1 MLRSLTIS
9 LWRVNSGLVKV
20 TVIGLGY
27 LGATHAVAMAEL
39 GHEVI
44 GIEPDSQK
52 RSSLAA
58 GILPFHE
65 PGLDA
70 ALPKAISS
78 GRLKFQSEHNELS
91 ASADL
96 HFICVGTPQTKGSDA
111 ADTSYV
117 VTAARE
123 LASWIKPDAVV
134 AGKSTVPVGTAA
146 TLKAAMDDIAG
157 FDVHLA
163 WNPEFLREGTALED
177 SLRPDRI
184 VVGTWSQHSLAVL
197 REVYA
202 PILETGTPFL
212 ELDVPTAELVKVA
225 ANAFLATK
233 ISFINAMAEVAE
245 VSGADAV
252 SLAKA
257 IGYDERIGNK
267 FLRTGIGFGGGCLPK
282 DIRGFVARAEELGVG
297 SAVEFLK
304 DVDAVNLRRRDRVVD
319 LAKQELG
326 SLTGKKITMLGI
338 SFKPDSDDLRD
349 SPALE
354 ISQRL
359 TAQGAKVTVHDP
371 VSLVALATRSPELL
385 REENLTEAVRGADLV
400 ILGTEWKQYR
410 ELDPRELA
418 GQVATKT
425 IIDGRN
431 VLDVA
436 AWQSAGWRVIA
447 LGRNI
452 HNG

>member
-1 MLRSLTIS
+1 
-9 LWRVNSGLVKV
+9 
-20 TVIGLGY
+20 
-27 LGATHAVAMAEL
+27 MAEL

-44 GIEPDSQK
+44 GIEPDSK
-52 RSSLAA
+52 KLESLAA
-58 GILPFHE
+58 GVLPFHE

-78 GRLKFQSEHNELS
+78 GKLTFQSEHNNDS

-111 ADTSYV
+111 ADTTYV
-117 VTAARE
+117 VAAAKE
-123 LASWIKPDAVV
+123 LAKWIKPTAVV

-146 TLKAAMDDIAG
+146 TLKAAMTEIAG

-184 VVGTWSQHSLAVL
+184 VVGTWSQHSVDVL

-202 PILETGTPFL
+202 PILATGTPFL

-252 SLAKA
+252 ALARA

-297 SAVEFLK
+297 SAVDFLK
-304 DVDAVNLRRRDRVVD
+304 DVDAVNLRRRDKVVE
-319 LAKQELG
+319 LAKAELG
-326 SLTGKKITMLGI
+326 SLSGKAVTMLGI

-359 TAQGAKVTVHDP
+359 TTQGAKVTVHDP
-371 VSLVALATRSPELL
+371 VSLIPLATRSPELY
-385 REENLTEAVRGADLV
+385 REEDLLKAAAGADLV
-400 ILGTEWKQYR
+400 VLGTEWKQYR
-410 ELDPRELA
+410 EIDPIEF
-418 GQVATKT
+418 GKVVATKT

-431 VLDVA
+431 VLDVPK
-436 AWQSAGWRVIA
+436 WQAAGWRVIA
-447 LGRNI
+447 LGRNV